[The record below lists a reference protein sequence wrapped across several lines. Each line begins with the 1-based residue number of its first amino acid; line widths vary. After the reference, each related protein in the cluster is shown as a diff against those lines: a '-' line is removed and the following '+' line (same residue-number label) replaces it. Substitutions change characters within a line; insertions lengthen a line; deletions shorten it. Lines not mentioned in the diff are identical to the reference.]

1 MGSPGAQGHPS
12 LLAPACGGNRPA
24 LFPCRCRP
32 GRAASPGWPRGS
44 DPRCSPRPAPPAE
57 RSPCQ
62 SAGRAQPGLFTPC
75 TRGTSVGVADPGVFH
90 LGRVPAAQL
99 GCQRS
104 PGPSWPPGTGTAF
117 LRPAP
122 AAASSGCGSSWQ
134 DIPKPCSL
142 PGRPHSSSLLET
154 GYFHSPAF
162 QPH

>member
-32 GRAASPGWPRGS
+32 GRAASLGWPRGS
-44 DPRCSPRPAPPAE
+44 DPRCSPRPAPPA
-57 RSPCQ
+57 RGHRAGQ
-62 SAGRAQPGLFTPC
+62 QAGRSLSVLHRAPGARPWVLLTQACFIWDGSRRLSWAASAPQVPPGHGAQGRLSYAQPLLLPALA
-75 TRGTSVGVADPGVFH
+75 VA
-90 LGRVPAAQL
+90 
-99 GCQRS
+99 
-104 PGPSWPPGTGTAF
+104 PPGKTS
-117 LRPAP
+117 L
-122 AAASSGCGSSWQ
+122 
-134 DIPKPCSL
+134 KPCSL